1 MATSWLTRWFTNKV
15 RPVRRPVRKKAHHG
29 RFLPQVEPLDER
41 VLPAVTA
48 TFSAGTLRVAGDEQ
62 DNTIVVSRDAAGT
75 ILVNGGAV
83 AIQGVTV
90 ANTNLI
96 LLNGGAGNDNL
107 SLDETNG
114 ALPLARLDGGPGD
127 DVLTGGS
134 AGDVIVGAA
143 GNDTL
148 FGGAG
153 NDTFEW
159 SPGDG
164 SDVVVGQG
172 GRDTL
177 EFSGSDAAEKFDIS
191 ANGSRARLTRDV
203 GGVTMDLNG
212 VEVIDLH
219 ALGGADTITVN
230 DQSATDLVDV
240 NLDLNG
246 SASTGDGQPD
256 AVIINGTEGDD
267 FGQVATFDNG
277 TSISAS
283 VGSFA
288 FVNITGAEGTNDS
301 LTLNA
306 LGGNDTVDASD
317 LPAGLIGLTV
327 NGGAGNDTIIGSA
340 GDDVLSGGAGDDVL
354 IGGAGNDVV
363 QMGDGND
370 TFVWNPGDGSDTVDG
385 QSGFDTMVFNGS
397 DDAEKFAISANVNA
411 PPGADGFLPVQLTRD
426 VGSVTMDLNGVEE
439 TDLNAL
445 GGADTITVND
455 LTATDLFQL
464 NLNLNNSAGAGDGQ
478 ADAVVVNGTNADDVV
493 QIAAAGNPTAI
504 GVDGLLPK
512 VSITGAEA
520 NDRLTVNTL
529 GGNDVVDSSGLP
541 ANLIGLT
548 VNLGDGQAAEATTT
562 TLQTSTATA
571 VFGQT
576 VLLTATVN
584 AQAGTPTGTVS
595 FLDGNTVLGT
605 APVNAAGQ
613 AALTVSL
620 GVGDHALT
628 ASFAGAGGFAG
639 SLSAAVAETVNP
651 AATTVA
657 LGSSIN
663 PAVTGQAVTFTATVA
678 AVAPGA
684 GTPTGTVTFFD
695 GNTVLGSAPLDAA
708 GQATLTMSLGLG
720 DHALTASFAGTGGF
734 AGSLSAAMTESVIP
748 ADADGRFVDRLY
760 RDLLNRPSDPA
771 GLAFWTNQLAQG
783 MTRTQVAAGIESS
796 LEFQTVTVQRAYQQ
810 FLHRAADPAGVTFW
824 TNFLRQG
831 HSVEQMD
838 AGIVGSAEY
847 FQTRGGGTDSGFL
860 TALYQDAL
868 GRAVDPAGQT
878 FFAPQLAGGVTRAQ
892 VAGEVLA
899 SAEFGQDLVTSD
911 YRQLL
916 NRSPDPAGLAFFT
929 NALASGLTDQQI
941 TALMAGS
948 DEFFAR
954 LQ

>member
-15 RPVRRPVRKKAHHG
+15 RPVRQPVGKKIHHG
-29 RFLPQVEPLDER
+29 RFLPKVELLDER

-48 TFSAGTLRVAGDEQ
+48 TFSAAAGQLRIVGDEL
-62 DNTIVVSRDAAGT
+62 DNTVVVSRDAAGT
-75 ILVNGGAV
+75 ILVNDGAV
-83 AIQGVTV
+83 AIQGDPGATV
-90 ANTNLI
+90 ANTRQI
-96 LLNGGAGNDNL
+96 FINGGAGNDNL
-107 SLDETNG
+107 SLNETNG
-114 ALPLARLDGGPGD
+114 ALP
-127 DVLTGGS
+127 
-134 AGDVIVGAA
+134 AA
-143 GNDTL
+143 SI

-153 NDTFEW
+153 NDVLSGGSGADFFDGGAGSDTALMGAGDDTFQW
-159 SPGDG
+159 DPGDG
-164 SDVVVGQG
+164 SDVVEGQG
-172 GRDTL
+172 GRDTMV
-177 EFSGSDAAEKFDIS
+177 FNGSDAAEKFDIS
-191 ANGSRARLTRDV
+191 ARGSRVRLTRDV
-203 GGVTMDLNG
+203 GNITMDLNG
-212 VEVIDLH
+212 VEDIDLN

-230 DQSATDLVDV
+230 DQSATDLFDV

-246 SASTGDGQPD
+246 SANTGDGQPD
-256 AVIINGTEGDD
+256 AVIINGTDGDD
-267 FGQVATFDNG
+267 VGQVATFDNG

-283 VGSFA
+283 VGSFP
-288 FVNITGAEGTNDS
+288 FVNITGAEGTNDT

-306 LGGNDTVDASD
+306 LGGNDVLDASD
-317 LPAGLIGLTV
+317 LPANLIGLTL
-327 NGGAGNDTIIGSA
+327 NGGAGNDTIIGGA
-340 GDDVLSGGAGDDVL
+340 GGDVLNGGDGDDVL

-385 QSGFDTMVFNGS
+385 QAGFDTMAFNGS
-397 DDAEKFAISANVNA
+397 DVAEKFAISANGSRVR
-411 PPGADGFLPVQLTRD
+411 LTRD
-426 VGSVTMDLNGVEE
+426 VGNITMDLNGLEE
-439 TDLNAL
+439 IDLNAL

-455 LTATDLFQL
+455 QTATDLFQV
-464 NLNLNNSAGAGDGQ
+464 NLNLNSSAGTGDGQ
-478 ADAVVVNGTNADDVV
+478 ADAVIVNGTNADDVV
-493 QIAAAGNPTAI
+493 RIAADGNPTTI

-512 VSITGAEA
+512 VSITGAET
-520 NDRLTVNTL
+520 NDHLTVNTL

-541 ANLIGLT
+541 TNLIGLT
-548 VNLGDGQAAEATTT
+548 VNLGDGQATAATTT
-562 TLQTSTATA
+562 TLRTSTATA

-584 AQAGTPTGTVS
+584 SQAGTPTGTVT

-620 GVGDHALT
+620 GLGDHALT
-628 ASFAGAGGFAG
+628 ASFAGTGGFAD
-639 SLSAAVAETVNP
+639 SISAAVTETVNP

-657 LGSSIN
+657 LGSSVN
-663 PAVTGQAVTFTATVA
+663 PAVTGQAVSFTATIT

-684 GTPTGTVTFFD
+684 GTPTGTVTFLD
-695 GNTVLGSAPLDAA
+695 GNTVLGTAPINAA
-708 GQATLTMSLGLG
+708 GQATLTVSLGLG

-734 AGSLSAAMTESVIP
+734 AGSLSAAVTENVIP
-748 ADADGRFVDRLY
+748 ADANGRFVDRLY

-783 MTRTQVAAGIESS
+783 MTRAQVVAGIESS
-796 LEFQTVTVQRAYQQ
+796 LEFQTVTVQKAYQQ

-824 TNFLRQG
+824 TNFLQQG
-831 HSVEQMD
+831 HTVEQMD

-847 FQTRGGGTDSGFL
+847 FQNRGGGTNTGYL

-868 GRAVDPAGQT
+868 GRAVDPAGQN
-878 FFAPQLAGGVTRAQ
+878 FFAPQLAGGVTRTQ
-892 VAGEVLA
+892 VAGEVFA
-899 SAEFGQDLVTSD
+899 SAEFGQNLVTSD

-954 LQ
+954 PQ